1 MKRCSILKFA
11 AVVCFV
17 SLLSTPSISNG
28 QIIPTSRSSSVTA
41 RETFSSLTGATS
53 VTEQIESTTDF
64 LPFNQQVSAGN
75 SDASQNSLLSNQSL
89 QVSTSADAGMA
100 ATEFGSTFASSI
112 FTLTFTIDAPTEFNL
127 TGTMTENDVIES
139 AGFFDGG
146 GSLISLTSNTF
157 TLEFESN
164 FANDVLLDENA
175 LLQPDTY
182 TLDLRSFGSGS
193 SFEPSANTSIDATV
207 SFATAV
213 PEPSHASLLAVAT
226 LAYCLRR
233 RK

>member
-41 RETFSSLTGATS
+41 REDVSTLTGSTS
-53 VTEQIESTTDF
+53 FTEQTESTTDF
-64 LPFNQQVSAGN
+64 LTFNQQVSVGS
-75 SDASQNSLLSNQSL
+75 SDASQNSSLSNQSL
-89 QVSTSADAGMA
+89 QVFTFADAGTA
-100 ATEFGSTFASSI
+100 GTEFGTTSAISI
-112 FTLTFTIDAPTEFNL
+112 FNLTFTIDAPTEFNL
-127 TGTMTENDVIES
+127 TGTMTESDTLES

-146 GSLISLTSNTF
+146 GSIISLTSNTF

-164 FANDVLLDENA
+164 FVNDVLLDENA

-182 TLDLRSFGSGS
+182 TLDFRSFGFGS
-193 SFEPSANTSIDATV
+193 SVEPSANTSIDATV